1 MTEAQIAV
9 ELAKRPV
16 AVDTRRPVELDED
29 DEGRA
34 AALFL
39 ALDTQWNWASTG
51 TVQGNGGYG
60 VRTGLKYEVIA
71 PTAAALGIAVDRA
84 LLMDLR
90 VMEAEALKT
99 FAEDRK

>member
-1 MTEAQIAV
+1 MSEAAIAA
-9 ELAKRPV
+9 ELAKRPG
-16 AVDTRRPVELDED
+16 APEAERPVEIDED

-39 ALDTQWNWASTG
+39 ALDTQWNFAGTA
-51 TVQGNGGYG
+51 TVQGNGGYS

-71 PTAAALGIAVDRA
+71 PTAAALDIAVDRQ
-84 LLMDLR
+84 LMIDLR

-99 FAEDRK
+99 FGEQRK